1 MPWLYRGAVLAST
14 GTVKQGA
21 RMRNLGLL
29 FVFLFASAAWAA
41 PAVEY
46 TLRFPHRAQH
56 YVEVEA
62 KVPSEGK
69 AQVDLM
75 LPVWTPGSYLVR
87 DYSRHL
93 EALTIDGKDSAERVA
108 KNRWRVP
115 TQGKA
120 TVTVRYRIYS
130 RLLTV
135 RTNFVDQEFALIA
148 GASTFLTP
156 LDHDRRYVVRIERPK
171 GWTKTIT
178 GLPASGTDRFTAGNY
193 DQLVDSPLL
202 IGDPRVTVFKVA
214 GKPHVM
220 ADQGAG
226 PQWDSA
232 QAVKDVTKI
241 IEVQQKFWGSLPYS
255 KYSFINLLQQRGGGL
270 EHLNSTVL
278 MGSRFAQRDRKAYV
292 GWLRLVAHEFFH
304 TWNVKRLRPVELG
317 PFDYERENHTRSLWI
332 AEGITSYY
340 DVLTVRRAGLSTDKE
355 LLEGLSKKI
364 ERVQTTAGRAVRSL
378 EDASYDAWIKFYKA
392 DENTRNVA
400 PSYYVKGSVVAFL
413 LDLEIRRATAD
424 KKSLDDVMRAA
435 YAQYSGAK
443 GFTPAQFIAVT
454 NAVTGKDLSAFFEKY
469 TAGTAE
475 LDYGPALAWL
485 GLRFKPK
492 KAAKSSKTPAP
503 QARVAGC
510 QDRRQPWPAGGQAR
524 APRDACA
531 CHRAERGRR
540 DFGHRRRAHSAR
552 AVRETSEAVP
562 SGREGHAACR
572 TKRSAGAPARHVCG
586 ETRSQLDHRSRSQ
599 SHPRAKDPLR
609 GVDHPDCSPIR
620 SPSWPTSSSL
630 APTAA
635 SASNSPGSSS
645 PAAIRSSRRCARA
658 ALNSTPWVCASRP
671 TST

>member
-1 MPWLYRGAVLAST
+1 
-14 GTVKQGA
+14 
-21 RMRNLGLL
+21 
-29 FVFLFASAAWAA
+29 
-41 PAVEY
+41 VEY

-503 QARVAGC
+503 KSAWLGAKTAVSHGLLVVKHVPRETPAHAIGLNVEDEILAIDDERIPPAQFEKRLKRYRAGEKATLLVAR
-510 QDRRQPWPAGGQAR
+510 
-524 APRDACA
+524 
-531 CHRAERGRR
+531 RGRL
-540 DFGHRRRAHSAR
+540 
-552 AVRETSEAVP
+552 VRLPVTFVAKPEASWTIEVDP
-562 SGREGHAACR
+562 KATPEQKTRFAAWI
-572 TKRSAGAPARHVCG
+572 T
-586 ETRSQLDHRSRSQ
+586 Q
-599 SHPRAKDPLR
+599 
-609 GVDHPDCSPIR
+609 
-620 SPSWPTSSSL
+620 
-630 APTAA
+630 TAA
-635 SASNSPGSSS
+635 P
-645 PAAIRSSRRCARA
+645 
-658 ALNSTPWVCASRP
+658 
-671 TST
+671 